1 MKSSIYN
8 FNNGIIDDIFY
19 SPYYKFSSKKKYRLN
34 KNDRK
39 PNIGMFHKAFK
50 KWNINV
56 EKSLF
61 IGDKNTDRIASNKS
75 NIKFYLK
82 KNISLYKQVKEII
95 NNEK

>member
-1 MKSSIYN
+1 
-8 FNNGIIDDIFY
+8 
-19 SPYYKFSSKKKYRLN
+19 
-34 KNDRK
+34 
-39 PNIGMFHKAFK
+39 MFHKAFK